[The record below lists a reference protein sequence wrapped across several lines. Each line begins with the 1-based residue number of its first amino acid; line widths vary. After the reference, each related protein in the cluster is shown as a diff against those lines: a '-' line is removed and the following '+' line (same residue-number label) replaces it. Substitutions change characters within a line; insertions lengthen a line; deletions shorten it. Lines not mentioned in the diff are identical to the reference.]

1 MIYEYRTYEAAPGK
15 MGELLDRF
23 RNYTLKLFDKHQMK
37 VIAFFTP
44 VIGEATDHLVYILAF
59 EDLAHREIAWKNFMD
74 DDEWKNVYT
83 KSNANGQLV
92 IKVENKIYA
101 PTDFSPLQ

>member
-15 MGELLDRF
+15 MGDLL
-23 RNYTLKLFDKHQMK
+23 DKHQMK

-44 VIGEATDHLVYILAF
+44 VIGESTNYLVYILAF
-59 EDLAHREIAWKNFMD
+59 EDLAHREIAWKNFMAD
-74 DDEWKNVYT
+74 DDWQNVYT